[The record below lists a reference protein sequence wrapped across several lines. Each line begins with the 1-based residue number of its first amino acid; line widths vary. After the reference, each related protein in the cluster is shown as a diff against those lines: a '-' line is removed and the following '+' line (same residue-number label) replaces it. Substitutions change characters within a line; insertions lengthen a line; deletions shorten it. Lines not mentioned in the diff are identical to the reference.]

1 MKQILV
7 QHGAHIGFVIIG
19 VFVFLW
25 LAYRPEREANG
36 AKRDPRRDHLE
47 RLAEEAAN
55 ARNPNYVRPSVARRG
70 LLALAPLVGAV
81 ATGAV
86 LYGISVSRT
95 AGGTFPGAVIWAH
108 AGISALAMMLVTY
121 KLSDL
126 GVARIRRAFSGQ
138 GLNELCS
145 LGLTVVTAPL
155 ALTGCVLLFASSTGS
170 FFASSAG
177 SFLAY
182 MHLISSAWW
191 TGLLGW
197 HLRRY
202 LGPSL
207 RTAMRG
213 RGPVAHGDEAVAVH
227 KTERISR
234 SNVAM

>member
-25 LAYRPEREANG
+25 MAYRPERAANG
-36 AKRDPRRDHLE
+36 RKRDHLE
-47 RLAEEAAN
+47 RLVEEAARAQN
-55 ARNPNYVRPSVARRG
+55 RNYVRPSVARRG

-86 LYGISVSRT
+86 LYGISVGRS
-95 AGGTFPGAVIWAH
+95 AGGTFPAAVIWAH
-108 AGISALAMMLVTY
+108 AGISALALMLVTY

-126 GVARIRRAFSGQ
+126 GVARIRRAFAGQ

-145 LGLTVVTAPL
+145 LGLTAVTAPL
-155 ALTGCVLLFASSTGS
+155 ALTGCILLFASSTGS

-182 MHLISSAWW
+182 MHLISSVWW

-202 LGPSL
+202 VGPSL
-207 RTAMRG
+207 RAAMG
-213 RGPVAHGDEAVAVH
+213 RGGRVAHDDDAVGVH